1 MVNCNEPFN
10 EYFLLYL
17 SRMPRF
23 FLNKQLILFVILLGS
38 SLCLNWF
45 YRPYIYANHIFD
57 FYFADTFPSLYSVP
71 TAYTFLSLFKT
82 SSDRPSSQYFRVFA
96 LTLGFLIYELLEL
109 FVGGFDLLD
118 IVATL
123 LGTLITIAVVANRHH
138 SSMKI
143 FIPAVIVIESVL
155 LFFSQLLPI
164 PQWTPLLFGGILALM
179 LICHVK
185 KYSRT
190 GRIVIICLSATS
202 VLWSVYSS
210 YCLPYWNSI
219 TFIDVLGK
227 NYPYSKNANTLL
239 TKQEAADD
247 LAFCM
252 RQIRKVHPACI
263 NGVPTITQNEYLK
276 VKTQIDT
283 STEISVQNLAIYLQ
297 SLAATFADAHT
308 NMRSIDSTIHYAAY
322 SNSPEI
328 ISIDNL
334 SFNQVLSD
342 KKHLISSESE
352 AWTKCQINDK
362 IRSYEGLLSLGF
374 NVDNGINVKY
384 KSQDGA
390 VMSSV
395 YAKEDFNQTQTTI
408 TGLIPNTERKNYFI
422 IDSLN
427 TAYMKL
433 STCIYYYPKGTKR
446 FKEMIRQ
453 LFIDVAANKCKALIL
468 DLRDNPGGNANIAF
482 EFIKYLPASKYDTGS
497 QKIRR
502 GPFLFER
509 KSTHKNKKYT
519 DLVFAGKVYVLTSVG
534 TFSAATNFANYLRDN
549 NLCTIVGETSGNA
562 VNCCTN
568 MVHFVLPNSKLSL
581 FISSEQCKRAN
592 QSEKNDFLI
601 PDIECNASMA
611 LNLAIDNIKQ
621 KVN

>member
-1 MVNCNEPFN
+1 
-10 EYFLLYL
+10 
-17 SRMPRF
+17 
-23 FLNKQLILFVILLGS
+23 
-38 SLCLNWF
+38 
-45 YRPYIYANHIFD
+45 
-57 FYFADTFPSLYSVP
+57 
-71 TAYTFLSLFKT
+71 
-82 SSDRPSSQYFRVFA
+82 
-96 LTLGFLIYELLEL
+96 
-109 FVGGFDLLD
+109 
-118 IVATL
+118 
-123 LGTLITIAVVANRHH
+123 
-138 SSMKI
+138 MKI
-143 FIPAVIVIESVL
+143 LIPAVIVIESVL

-247 LAFCM
+247 LAFFM
-252 RQIRKVHPACI
+252 HQIRKVHPACI

-276 VKTQIDT
+276 VKTQIDN
-283 STEISVQNLAIYLQ
+283 STEISVQDLVIYLQ
-297 SLAATFADAHT
+297 SVAATFADAHT
-308 NMRSIDSTIHYAAY
+308 NIRSIDSTIHYADF
-322 SNSPEI
+322 SNSTEI

-334 SFNQVLSD
+334 SINQVFLA
-342 KKHLISSESE
+342 KKYLISSESE

-374 NVDNGINVKY
+374 NVDNGINVSY
-384 KSQDGA
+384 KSQDG
-390 VMSSV
+390 VLMSSV
-395 YAKEDFNQTQTTI
+395 YTKEDFNQTQTI
-408 TGLIPNTERKNYFI
+408 LTGLISNNEQNYCI

-427 TAYMKL
+427 TAYIKL
-433 STCIYYYPKGTKR
+433 STCIYYYPKGIAK
-446 FKEMIRQ
+446 FKEMMHQ
-453 LFIDVAANKCKALIL
+453 LFNDISAQKCKALIL
-468 DLRDNPGGNANIAF
+468 DLRNNPGGNSNIAF
-482 EFIKYLPASKYDTGS
+482 EFMKYLPVSKYKTGV
-497 QKIRR
+497 QRIRR
-502 GPFLFER
+502 GPFLFDCQ
-509 KSTHKNKKYT
+509 STHKNKNYT
-519 DLVFAGKVYVLTSVG
+519 DLVFAGKVYVLTSIG

-592 QSEKNDFLI
+592 QSENNDFLI

-611 LNLAIDNIKQ
+611 FNVAIDNIKQ
-621 KVN
+621 EVN